1 MVLKLFASLIGTTT
15 FGLVWQ
21 KWCKGH
27 FDPPTHHVTHTSTT
41 HGSHNTSICVLPF
54 DCQQLHGA
62 KDFPFSV
69 PLQTFC
75 ACYLFMFYHCQTP
88 ALNFSCSRKIRCSE
102 IAPEAIFVLRF
113 IFGLNAARIPG
124 LSVFGVLFAMLHGSR
139 SLVGYQMSD
148 VGIAVNWIQEEAAPT
163 PYAYMPP
170 NFKYLLPL
178 LR

>member
-41 HGSHNTSICVLPF
+41 HGSHNTSIYVLPF
-54 DCQQLHGA
+54 DCQQLHAGA

-75 ACYLFMFYHCQTP
+75 ARYLFMFYHRQTP

-102 IAPEAIFVLRF
+102 IPPEAIFVLRF

-124 LSVFGVLFAMLHGSR
+124 LSVFGVLLAMLHGSR
-139 SLVGYQMSD
+139 SLVGYQCQMWALQSI
-148 VGIAVNWIQEEAAPT
+148 GAKRRL
-163 PYAYMPP
+163 PP
-170 NFKYLLPL
+170 HMHP
-178 LR
+178 